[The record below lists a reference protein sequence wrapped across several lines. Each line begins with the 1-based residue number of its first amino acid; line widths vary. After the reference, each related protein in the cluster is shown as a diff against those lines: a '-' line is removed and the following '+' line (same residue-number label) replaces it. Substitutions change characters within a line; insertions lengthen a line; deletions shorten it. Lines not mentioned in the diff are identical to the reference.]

1 MQQNDPIPPEQT
13 WFWSENWQEMEREA
27 QADIDAGRV
36 RLYKNIDEALD
47 DLEASIHTSNT
58 DEQRNKRIV

>member
-27 QADIDAGRV
+27 QADIDSGRV
-36 RLYKNIDEALD
+36 RCHNNIDEAIE
-47 DLEASIHTSNT
+47 DLEASTNT
-58 DEQRNKRIV
+58 G